1 MISKN
6 YDLKIFKNKASQT
19 SDFLKSKG
27 YDIPKTTLLH
37 SLSLFMG
44 EKNWNT
50 MQAALKKEN
59 IMDSDKK
66 SPVDLNVTTVQ
77 GFLGGA
83 SSISKDSAYIYK
95 FLDQDYSLA
104 ILKQLANQLGFSYT
118 DDNDLAFCIPHLDSI
133 AKKIEDTEGEI
144 NFKKFI
150 LAISC
155 YASDELSIHND
166 KHIILTDV
174 KNPYEF
180 LLKDLIHK
188 YEVIGDELIIK
199 NNFIFYST
207 DNQHS
212 NIFLFSIA
220 LILFSGLNK
229 TTSGFLKNIIL
240 KIRARDDKMNITF
253 YSFADEQEVAKSQHY
268 EYVPWSDQEI
278 INFQDISISFNKGS
292 FYFSRTD
299 RFN

>member
-83 SSISKDSAYIYK
+83 SSISKDSAHIYK

-104 ILKQLANQLGFSYT
+104 TLKQLANQLGFSYT

>member
-6 YDLKIFKNKASQT
+6 YDLKSFKNKAAQT

-83 SSISKDSAYIYK
+83 SSISKDSAHIYK

-104 ILKQLANQLGFSYT
+104 TLKQLANQLGFSYT